1 MTSAAR
7 IASAALLLLALTPPA
22 SLRAEPLAPVFGPK
36 QFVRERGRPERAT
49 ERFPACRPDRTFRLR
64 VENGPGPRHRV
75 EEAEIRLNGVAVVR
89 PRDFHHRDHHH
100 RDAVIERRVT
110 LRAENTLSVKLDGR
124 PGSAVSVRIVAE
136 TPCLEVSLTSPEA
149 GATLDSPLALVEGV
163 VRGAADATVAV
174 NGVPAAVEG
183 ERFTALILVDP
194 AMTELVAVATAP
206 DGATAEARRSVTVVQ
221 PPEPRLV
228 FRAVPAAGPPPLGVG
243 FVMATELPVS
253 QVVLDLGDGRSV
265 TNPVLDSELFEY
277 AQPGRYTPRLT
288 VTDPSGATSTAT
300 AVVEVV
306 DRAAFDAVLQVQ
318 WSGLKDALRQG
329 DLSGALGAI
338 ATGARDLY
346 RELLGALTVPLSQID
361 QVLTDIAL
369 VDFDEIQAEYE
380 MLRVDNGVTMS
391 YLVLFTRDA
400 DGVWRLRFF

>member
-7 IASAALLLLALTPPA
+7 IASAALFVLALTPPA
-22 SLRAEPLAPVFGPK
+22 PLRAEPLAPVFGPK
-36 QFVRERGRPERAT
+36 QFVRERGRPDRAT
-49 ERFPACRPDRTFRLR
+49 EHFPACRPDRTFRLQL
-64 VENGPGPRHRV
+64 ENGPGPRHRV
-75 EEAEIRLNGVAVVR
+75 DEAEIRLNGVTVVHS
-89 PRDFHHRDHHH
+89 RDFHHRDHHH

-124 PGSAVSVRIVAE
+124 PGSAVSVRIVAK

-174 NGVPAAVEG
+174 NGVPAAVQG
-183 ERFTALILVDP
+183 ERFTALIPVDP
-194 AMTELVAVATAP
+194 AMTEVVAVATAP
-206 DGATAEARRSVTVVQ
+206 DGITADARRSVTVVQ
-221 PPEPRLV
+221 APEPRLV
-228 FRAVPAAGPPPLGVG
+228 FRAVPAAGPPPLSVR
-243 FVMATELPVS
+243 FVMATELPVT

-277 AQPGRYTPRLT
+277 AQPGRYAPRLT
-288 VTDPSGATSTAT
+288 VTDSSGATSTAT

-306 DRAAFDAVLQVQ
+306 DRAAFDAALQVQ

-329 DLSGALGAI
+329 DLNGALGAI

-380 MLRVDNGVTMS
+380 MLRVDNGVAMS